1 MPTKKIK
8 NLKKKK
14 KNLNQKKPKKI
25 GLLLNK
31 LYENFK
37 KNKKLM
43 KKKR

>member
-14 KNLNQKKPKKI
+14 KILNQKKPKKI

-31 LYENFK
+31 VYENFQK
-37 KNKKLM
+37 KTKN
-43 KKKR
+43 